1 MIFGPILSFLD
12 PLQYN
17 PFPLNHRPEGYI
29 AATTLGKLTWT
40 ESSGQ
45 ILIARESESDTDRHS
60 IIILFFFFSF
70 PGFNPDRHTHIPPRW
85 P

>member
-60 IIILFFFFSF
+60 IIILFFFSF